1 MRFPLTRG
9 LGGFRDDFLKLLRLA
24 QDKPFAAYAA
34 LREISL
40 TFLRHADLLTGVSL
54 IINLLFF
61 LSRKDAEPQRNPPGP
76 LSRGSRPN

>member
-1 MRFPLTRG
+1 MRFPITRG
-9 LGGFRDDFLKLLRLA
+9 LGGFRDDFLKLLRLV

-40 TFLRHADLLTGVSL
+40 NFLRLADLLTGVSL

-61 LSRKDAEPQRNPPGP
+61 LSRKGAKTQRNPVFRV
-76 LSRGSRPN
+76 LIER